1 MQGPATTDAAPLLRL
16 RLQKALESGTEG
28 NAGLECL
35 QLLRFRQCSSLSKAF
50 NSDCNRFGC

>member
-1 MQGPATTDAAPLLRL
+1 MQGLAPPDAAPFLRL
-16 RLQKALESGTEG
+16 RLQKALEPSAQCDT
-28 NAGLECL
+28 GLKRL